1 MNLCSVFDIINYGKE
16 GINLDSRHIGSK
28 IRTLRMREGLTLE
41 RLAVALNIK
50 RNMLSNYELGKSTI
64 SAELLTKVADYF
76 NVSLDYF
83 AQHQTFKLAE
93 EKSTDGMLSIPV
105 YASLHS
111 CDIEDSKNL
120 SEILYSLSIPEIML
134 LDGTFF
140 GLAVTDDSLELKS
153 CSRGS
158 ILITKKQSVAR
169 SGELIIYSYN
179 NENARYG
186 IYTISDENVII
197 SPASSND
204 IYSPV
209 VYKTSDKRL
218 QIIGKVVMMLGHIK
232 N

>member
-1 MNLCSVFDIINYGKE
+1 MNLFAFFDIINKDKE
-16 GINLDSRHIGSK
+16 GINLDSLHIGSK

-41 RLAVALNIK
+41 QLAVALNIK

-83 AQHQTFKLAE
+83 TQRHSLKLAE
-93 EKSTDGMLSIPV
+93 QKTTDGMLSIPV
-105 YASLHS
+105 YARLHS
-111 CDIEDSKNL
+111 NDIENDKNL
-120 SEILYSLSIPEIML
+120 LEILYSISIPEIML
-134 LDGTFF
+134 VDGTFF

-158 ILITKKQSVAR
+158 ILITKKQSVAK
-169 SGELIIYSYN
+169 SGELIVYCYN
-179 NENARYG
+179 NESVHYG
-186 IYTISDENVII
+186 IYTIADENVII

-209 VYKTSDKRL
+209 VYKASDKHL
-218 QIIGKVVMMLGHIK
+218 KIIGKVVMMLGHIK